1 MVLTKTQKQSIVAEL
16 TRALKDASVLVFVN
30 FRGLSVT
37 KMTRLRK
44 ELRQSGAQY
53 TVVKKTLL
61 KRVLDSLGFSDVP
74 KLDGEV
80 GLIAGSGEVTEPPR
94 IVAKFIKEEKG
105 GLTILGGVYE
115 STFVDGDVIKRL
127 SAIPPRET
135 LIAQLAFM
143 LTQPVAGLA
152 RALEEVR
159 KKQSSVPI

>member
-115 STFVDGDVIKRL
+115 SKFVDGDVIKRL